1 MLTLHELGAVPNPK
15 GRHYPMVVTC
25 DTKEAAVRILI
36 ALISPEY
43 TVSNDIRLRSLKAVI
58 QWIEQESKY
67 QEELRAGMARILLDA
82 AAKVGSTLTNKQE

>member
-1 MLTLHELGAVPNPK
+1 
-15 GRHYPMVVTC
+15 MVVTC

-82 AAKVGSTLTNKQE
+82 AAKVGSTLTNNQE